1 MRGSSGIDVSTRD
14 VSLSLVCALGG
25 RSVGRLFSRC
35 RGVVAAADGEL
46 CRQAHK
52 LCVVVMSDLSV
63 CNVHAARVCA
73 SGCSPVRCAV
83 LGWRIRGLSVE
94 GGYGPTRYRR
104 PRCAYSRDA
113 SVACRARPRFPSL
126 YRSDAGLRLHFEL
139 LNTAE
144 NSCPCAA

>member
-73 SGCSPVRCAV
+73 SGCSPCGAQC
-83 LGWRIRGLSVE
+83 LGGA
-94 GGYGPTRYRR
+94 
-104 PRCAYSRDA
+104 PR
-113 SVACRARPRFPSL
+113 VV
-126 YRSDAGLRLHFEL
+126 G
-139 LNTAE
+139 
-144 NSCPCAA
+144 